1 VKSKPPAEPEGV
13 LSPRNLDAEEDMLG
27 AILLEGAK
35 GVDASR
41 RVVEAVQGTGL
52 TRIDFYYD
60 ITHGRVYEAAVA
72 LVDRGEP
79 TDALAVVD
87 ELERRGHLKAVGGK
101 VRIHELAATT
111 PASANVLHHA
121 RLIREAARRRQQF
134 TAALSLREAALNGG
148 LAANPVLRDELRE
161 LTSGDSVA
169 SEVAWLESAADLLGE
184 PDPGPTPFLI
194 EDLIVD
200 QAIAM
205 MLGSWKVGK
214 TWVLLEFAVSIVTG
228 RPAFGRYEVANPG
241 PVIVVLE
248 ESGRAALHRRLDALR
263 RGYALEADALADLHF
278 AANRRVRLN
287 DEVWKARL
295 LAAGRVLQPRA
306 ILLDP
311 FVRLKGA
318 DVDENIQR
326 EVGPVLD
333 FMRDLRDESGA
344 MVMFVHHTGHNDRD
358 HGRGSSDF
366 EGYWESKVSIA
377 ADDDVRTLKAEHR
390 EAEAAE
396 ELRYRLDF
404 DETTRSLRLAAVK
417 SETEEKVEAY
427 LREHSNA
434 SANEVYKALGG
445 NRRSVLRAVR
455 EARGAGGS
463 EELEPA
469 RTTPR
474 GASLA
479 SGSEEGDTPRRGV
492 PPGTTADALVPA
504 DENQELQDE
513 AERLAQRHADIGGGS
528 A

>member
-1 VKSKPPAEPEGV
+1 VKANLAEPVGE
-13 LSPRNLDAEEDMLG
+13 LPPQNLDAEERVLG
-27 AILLEGAK
+27 ALLSAGALGPEPGGATVRK
-35 GVDASR
+35 VQETGLQASDFYRTSHGVIWKAIVSVDAQGKPIDPVS
-41 RVVEAVQGTGL
+41 VVAELQKTG
-52 TRIDFYYD
+52 R
-60 ITHGRVYEAAVA
+60 
-72 LVDRGEP
+72 
-79 TDALAVVD
+79 
-87 ELERRGHLKAVGGK
+87 LERADGAVR
-101 VRIHELAATT
+101 VHELAVLS
-111 PASANVLHHA
+111 PAYANAPSHA
-121 RLIREAARRRQQF
+121 RLVIEKAH
-134 TAALSLREAALNGG
+134 LRKQLQLGLTLQRSAHNGG
-148 LAANPVLRDELRE
+148 LTPEDRAQLVDLLETRPTEAGQAD
-161 LTSGDSVA
+161 
-169 SEVAWLESAADLLGE
+169 WLESAADLLVE

-194 EDLIVD
+194 EELIVD

-228 RPAFGRYEVANPG
+228 RPAFDRYEVANPG

-263 RGYALEADALADLHF
+263 RGYALETDALADLHF

-287 DEVWKARL
+287 DEGWKARL
-295 LAAGRVLQPRA
+295 LAAGRVLEPRA

-318 DVDENIQR
+318 EVDENIQR

-377 ADDDVRTLKAEHR
+377 ADEDVRTLKAEHR

-417 SETEEKVEAY
+417 SKTEEKVEAY
-427 LREHSNA
+427 LREHSDA
-434 SANEVYKALGG
+434 SANKVYGTLGG
-445 NRRSVLRAVR
+445 NRQGVLRAVR

-463 EELEPA
+463 EEPEPA
-469 RTTPR
+469 RTSPR

-492 PPGTTADALVPA
+492 PPGTTADGLVPA

-513 AERLAQRHADIGGGS
+513 ANRLAQRHADIGGGS

>member
-1 VKSKPPAEPEGV
+1 VKAKLAEPVGE
-13 LSPRNLDAEEDMLG
+13 LPPQNLDAEERVLG
-27 AILLEGAK
+27 ALLSAGAL
-35 GVDASR
+35 GPGPAASTFR
-41 RVVEAVQGTGL
+41 KVQETGL
-52 TRIDFYYD
+52 QASDFYRLS
-60 ITHGRVYEAAVA
+60 HGVIWKAIVSLDAH
-72 LVDRGEP
+72 GKP
-79 TDALAVVD
+79 TDPVSVVAELQRTDRLKKADGAVRV
-87 ELERRGHLKAVGGK
+87 
-101 VRIHELAATT
+101 HELAALS
-111 PASANVLHHA
+111 PAYANAPHHA
-121 RLIREAARRRQQF
+121 RLVVEKAH
-134 TAALSLREAALNGG
+134 LRKQLRLGLTLQRSAQNGG
-148 LAANPVLRDELRE
+148 LTPEDRAQLVDLLETRPTEAGHAD
-161 LTSGDSVA
+161 
-169 SEVAWLESAADLLGE
+169 WLESAADLLGE

-228 RPAFGRYEVANPG
+228 RPAFDRYEVANPG

-263 RGYALEADALADLHF
+263 RGYALQADALADLHF

-287 DEVWKARL
+287 DDGWKARL
-295 LAAGRVLQPRA
+295 LAAGRVLEPRA

-344 MVMFVHHTGHNDRD
+344 AVLFVHHKGHNGD

-366 EGYWESKVSIA
+366 EGYWESKISIA
-377 ADDDVRTLKAEHR
+377 TDEDVRTLKAEHR

-417 SETEEKVEAY
+417 SETEENVEKY
-427 LREHSNA
+427 LREHPNA
-434 SANEVYKALGG
+434 SANDVHEALGG
-445 NRRSVLRAVR
+445 NRQGVLRAVR

-463 EELEPA
+463 EEPEPA
-469 RTTPR
+469 RTTPC

-479 SGSEEGDTPRRGV
+479 SGSEEGGTLRRGA
-492 PPGTTADALVPA
+492 PPGTTADGLVPA

-513 AERLAQRHADIGGGS
+513 ANRLAQRHADIGDGS